1 MHKLF
6 LILLNLLI
14 FFFLISIFDSTFSIS
29 GEATIVYKL
38 LVGLAFAVL
47 LSFSSNILKFF
58 KIQINFASLF
68 LVSFVIAFIFFFVAL
83 YLLGLIYVNK
93 SVIDFGL
100 PFLVPIELSDRTM
113 ALVFLSVV
121 SSFLSV
127 LMQDLSDRR

>member
-14 FFFLISIFDSTFSIS
+14 FFFLISIFDSAFSIS